1 MAPKKESLIDLCT
14 RATNLGNSVSVR
26 LLEYLSTVKHHP
38 HGFRELA
45 TDFLDISRI
54 LWSIEAGLLESSRS
68 HNQLPSDMVKELD
81 KKFRGTNDDFIVL
94 NQLLLKLLEYEKKRG
109 FGKLSKGWHMM
120 FVDTDIHKMR
130 ESLEKSRD
138 ALRMSALVFRWSL
151 GDERVDSSVGIG
163 YTGLAAA
170 LERMNSN
177 RPSVV
182 IPAPHDHTAPQSIT
196 ASHVSDIP
204 DRLPP
209 LPTLP
214 PTEKISTYSL
224 FPKAEYGREEPS
236 HESHAPSTQADRHSV
251 KAASSIRSSRITT
264 HSTGRDTNRDTGR
277 DYSTITKS
285 GMSATEVTIPEDHV
299 SMRDTDSFTQ
309 IEDMIHDIEL
319 DDKHASQGTTLRPD
333 PSSAPRWTPKQNSG
347 SHSSALK
354 TSLVNAVQQRK
365 HKMIEQLLDC
375 GVSAESGGDIN
386 LLREAVLTRDIESVR
401 LLLLFGA
408 DPNGLDR
415 NRLTPLYTATEMS
428 FIDSARLLIKY
439 GADPNLPA
447 GPDGESPLASAI
459 TDSKAEFAR
468 LYLTYGGDA
477 GQMMSDGNTLLIKT
491 INKTAPKDLA
501 ELLLNYGSDAN
512 GKSAEGATPLFEA
525 IQARRLDILTLL
537 LDHGANPN
545 LPGPKHPL
553 WPSTY
558 QSKILQLLL
567 SRGADPKKA
576 PGCLELATSLNNI
589 ESVKILLAAG
599 VDPNSKK
606 DGIYTPLCSAIRDN
620 RPELVTLLLSKGA
633 DPNFMSAEYPAWKC
647 VTHNRI
653 QFIPQLVAAG
663 ADLHKPKGILE
674 TAIAHNN
681 KEAVLYL
688 LEQKV
693 SPNDRSPEGNTP
705 LTTAIR
711 DDRSEM
717 LDLLLAK
724 GADPSIRGQDWP
736 ICMAVKRP
744 AILRKLLPALHN
756 PRSVKGVMEMAV
768 VANQLESIKLL
779 LKAGISVEDKN
790 GGVFSPLTTAIR
802 EDRKEIVR
810 YLLDEAGADINAPG
824 EHLPIVKAIRRYHG
838 GDLDIMEML
847 LDRGVDINKM
857 YRGWNSVL
865 QAVESG
871 NAKILH
877 LLNERGG
884 GINLEVRD
892 EDSGKT
898 AQEIMVEAGW
908 EEAYASL
915 LEN

>member
-1 MAPKKESLIDLCT
+1 MAPKKESLLDLCT
-14 RATNLGNSVSVR
+14 RATSLGNSVSVR

-54 LWSIEAGLLESSRS
+54 LWAIEAGLIESTRT
-68 HNQLPSDMVKELD
+68 HNQLPADMVKELD
-81 KKFRGTNDDFIVL
+81 KKFRGTHDDFMVL
-94 NQLLLKLLEYEKKRG
+94 NQLLVKFLEYEKKKG

-182 IPAPHDHTAPQSIT
+182 IPPPSEQQTTAPST
-196 ASHVSDIP
+196 TSHVSDIP

-224 FPKAEYGREEPS
+224 FPKAEFGREELSQEP
-236 HESHAPSTQADRHSV
+236 HAISTQPDRHSV

-264 HSTGRDTNRDTGR
+264 HSAGRDTGR
-277 DYSTITKS
+277 DHSSIHKNGLLTN
-285 GMSATEVTIPEDHV
+285 EVGIPEDHV
-299 SMRDTDSFTQ
+299 SIRDADSFTQ

-319 DDKHASQGTTLRPD
+319 DDKHSSQGTTIRPD
-333 PSSAPRWTPKQNSG
+333 PSAVPRWTPKQNSG
-347 SHSSALK
+347 AHSSALK
-354 TSLVNAVQQRK
+354 TSLISAVQQRK

-375 GVSAESGGDIN
+375 GVSPENSGEVN
-386 LLREAVLTRDIESVR
+386 LLREAVLTRDLESVR

-408 DPNGLDR
+408 DPNGFDR
-415 NRLTPLYTATEMS
+415 NKLTPLYTATEMS

-491 INKTAPKDLA
+491 INKTAPKDLT
-501 ELLLNYGSDAN
+501 ELLLNYGSDPN
-512 GKSAEGATPLFEA
+512 GKSAEGVTPLFEA
-525 IQARRLDILTLL
+525 IQARRIDTLTLL

-558 QSKILQLLL
+558 QSKILQLML
-567 SRGADPKKA
+567 SRGADTKKA
-576 PGCLELATSLNNI
+576 PGCLELATSLNNV
-589 ESVKILLAAG
+589 ESVKILLNAG
-599 VDPNSKK
+599 VDPNMRK

-620 RPELVTLLLSKGA
+620 RAELITLLLSKGA
-633 DPNFMSAEYPAWKC
+633 DPNHMASEYPAWKC
-647 VTHNRI
+647 VTHNRA
-653 QFIPQLVAAG
+653 QYMPQLVAAG
-663 ADLHKPKGILE
+663 ADLHKPKGIIE
-674 TAIAHNN
+674 KAVAHNN
-681 KEAVLYL
+681 MDALNYL
-688 LEQKV
+688 LSQKV
-693 SPNDRSPEGNTP
+693 NPNDRSPEGHTP

-711 DDRSEM
+711 EDRAEM
-717 LDLLLAK
+717 LDLLLEN
-724 GADPSIRGQDWP
+724 GADPTIRGQDWP

-744 AILRKLLPALHN
+744 AILRKLLPSLHN

-779 LKAGISVEDKN
+779 LAAGISVEDKN

-810 YLLDEAGADINAPG
+810 FLLDEAGADINAPG
-824 EHLPIVKAIRRYHG
+824 EHLPIVKAIRRYRG

-871 NAKILH
+871 NAKILR
-877 LLNERGG
+877 LLDEKGG
-884 GINLEVRD
+884 GINLQVKD

-898 AQEIMVEAGW
+898 AEEIMIEAGW
-908 EEAYASL
+908 EEAYQSL

>member
-1 MAPKKESLIDLCT
+1 MAPKKESLLDLCT

-54 LWSIEAGLLESSRS
+54 LWAIEAGLIESSRS
-68 HNQLPSDMVKELD
+68 HNTLPADMVKELD
-81 KKFRGTNDDFIVL
+81 KKFRGTHDDFMVL
-94 NQLLLKLLEYEKKRG
+94 NQLLVKFLEYEKKKG

-182 IPAPHDHTAPQSIT
+182 FPPPSEREQPAPSTT
-196 ASHVSDIP
+196 SHVSDIP

-224 FPKAEYGREEPS
+224 FPKTEFGREEAA
-236 HESHAPSTQADRHSV
+236 HEAHAISAQPDRHSV

-264 HSTGRDTNRDTGR
+264 HSTGRDTGR
-277 DYSTITKS
+277 DHSSIHKNGTLT
-285 GMSATEVTIPEDHV
+285 TEVGIPEDHV
-299 SMRDTDSFTQ
+299 SVRDADSFTQ

-319 DDKHASQGTTLRPD
+319 DDKHSSQGTTIRPD
-333 PSSAPRWTPKQNSG
+333 PSAVPRWTPKQTSG

-354 TSLVNAVQQRK
+354 TSLISAVQQRK

-375 GVSAESGGDIN
+375 GVSPENTGELN
-386 LLREAVLTRDIESVR
+386 LLREAVLTRDLESVR

-408 DPNGLDR
+408 DPNGFDR
-415 NRLTPLYTATEMS
+415 NKLTPLYTATEMS

-459 TDSKAEFAR
+459 TDNKAEFAR

-491 INKTAPKDLA
+491 INKTAPKDLT
-501 ELLLNYGSDAN
+501 ELLLNYGSDPN
-512 GKSAEGATPLFEA
+512 GKSAEGVTPVFEA
-525 IQARRLDILTLL
+525 IQARRLDTLTLL

-558 QSKILQLLL
+558 QSKILQLML
-567 SRGADPKKA
+567 SRGADTKKA
-576 PGCLELATSLNNI
+576 PGCLELATSLNNV
-589 ESVKILLAAG
+589 ESVKILLNAG
-599 VDPNSKK
+599 VDPNMRK
-606 DGIYTPLCSAIRDN
+606 DGIYTPLCSAIRDD
-620 RPELVTLLLSKGA
+620 RPELITLLLSKGA
-633 DPNFMSAEYPAWKC
+633 DPNHMASEYPAWKC
-647 VTHNRI
+647 VTHNRS
-653 QFIPQLVAAG
+653 QYMPQLVAAG
-663 ADLHKPKGILE
+663 ADLHKPKGIIE
-674 TAIAHNN
+674 KAVAHNN
-681 KEAVLYL
+681 MDALQYL
-688 LEQKV
+688 LAQKV

-711 DDRSEM
+711 EDRAEM
-717 LDLLLAK
+717 LDLLLEH
-724 GADPSIRGQDWP
+724 GADPAIRGQDWP

-744 AILRKLLPALHN
+744 AILKKLLPSLQN

-802 EDRKEIVR
+802 EDRKEIVQF
-810 YLLDEAGADINAPG
+810 LLDEAGADINAPG
-824 EHLPIVKAIRRYHG
+824 EHLPIVKAIRRYRG

-871 NAKILH
+871 NARILH
-877 LLNERGG
+877 LLNEKGG
-884 GINLEVRD
+884 GINLQVKD

-898 AQEIMVEAGW
+898 AEQIMAEAGW
-908 EEAYASL
+908 EEAYHSL
-915 LEN
+915 LDSQQTD

>member
-1 MAPKKESLIDLCT
+1 
-14 RATNLGNSVSVR
+14 

-54 LWSIEAGLLESSRS
+54 LWAIEAGLIESSRT
-68 HNQLPSDMVKELD
+68 HNQLPADMVKELD
-81 KKFRGTNDDFIVL
+81 KKFRGTHDDFMVL
-94 NQLLLKLLEYEKKRG
+94 NQLLVKFLEYEKKKG

-182 IPAPHDHTAPQSIT
+182 IPPPSEHSQQPATPS

-224 FPKAEYGREEPS
+224 FPKTEFGREELSQEP
-236 HESHAPSTQADRHSV
+236 HAISTQPDRHSV
-251 KAASSIRSSRITT
+251 KAASSVRSSRITT
-264 HSTGRDTNRDTGR
+264 HSGSRETGRDH
-277 DYSTITKS
+277 SSIHKS
-285 GMSATEVTIPEDHV
+285 GRLGSEGGIPEDTV
-299 SMRDTDSFTQ
+299 SMRDADSFTQ

-319 DDKHASQGTTLRPD
+319 DDKHSSQGTTIRPD
-333 PSSAPRWTPKQNSG
+333 PSAAPRWTPKQNSG
-347 SHSSALK
+347 AHSSALK
-354 TSLVNAVQQRK
+354 TSLINAVQQRK

-375 GVSAESGGDIN
+375 GVSPENTGEFN
-386 LLREAVLTRDIESVR
+386 LLREAVLTRDLESVR

-415 NRLTPLYTATEMS
+415 NKLTPLYTATEMS

-459 TDSKAEFAR
+459 TDNKAEFAR

-477 GQMMSDGNTLLIKT
+477 GQMMCDGNTLLIKT
-491 INKTAPKDLA
+491 INKTAPTDLT
-501 ELLLNYGSDAN
+501 ELLLNYGSDPN
-512 GKSAEGATPLFEA
+512 GKSAEGVTPLFEA
-525 IQARRLDILTLL
+525 IQARRLDTLTLL

-558 QSKILQLLL
+558 QAKILQLML
-567 SRGADPKKA
+567 SRGADTKKA
-576 PGCLELATSLNNI
+576 PGCLELATSLNNV
-589 ESVKILLAAG
+589 ESVKILLNAG
-599 VDPNSKK
+599 VDPNMRK
-606 DGIYTPLCSAIRDN
+606 DGIYTPLCSAIRDD
-620 RPELVTLLLSKGA
+620 RPELITLLLSKGA
-633 DPNFMSAEYPAWKC
+633 DPNHMASEYPLWKC
-647 VTHNRI
+647 ITHDRS
-653 QFIPQLVAAG
+653 QYMTQLVAAG
-663 ADLHKPKGILE
+663 ADLHKPKGIIE
-674 TAIAHNN
+674 KAVAHNN
-681 KEAVLYL
+681 IAALNFL
-688 LEQKV
+688 LAQKV
-693 SPNDRSPEGNTP
+693 SPNDRSPEGHTP

-711 DDRSEM
+711 EDRAEM
-717 LDLLLAK
+717 LDLLLEN
-724 GADPSIRGQDWP
+724 GADPTIRGQDWP

-744 AILRKLLPALHN
+744 AILKKLLPALHN

-779 LKAGISVEDKN
+779 LAAGISVEDKN

-802 EDRKEIVR
+802 EDRKEIVKF
-810 YLLDEAGADINAPG
+810 LLDEAGADINAPG
-824 EHLPIVKAIRRYHG
+824 EHLPIVKAIRRYRG

-871 NAKILH
+871 NARILH
-877 LLNERGG
+877 LLNDKGG
-884 GINLEVRD
+884 GINLQVKD

-898 AQEIMVEAGW
+898 AEEIMIEAGW
-908 EEAYASL
+908 EEAYHSL
-915 LEN
+915 LDD